1 LSEKIK
7 VIVADSNRLIRVGL
21 DAVLSVEK
29 EIQLIG
35 EANNNKELREMVKSF
50 LPDVVMIDYT
60 SNFFS
65 IDVVPECLAI
75 YPKIRF
81 VAITPDQSGLII
93 QKAIKAGIN
102 SYIKKDCDFNEIVD
116 SVVETGRGGRFF
128 CGQVL
133 DIMRKEDIDLK
144 DLEAEPLSCEPIVV
158 SEREQEIIILI
169 AEGYTN
175 SQIANK
181 LFLSGHTINTH
192 RKNIMQKLGINNTAA
207 LVMYAVK
214 TNLVSANKFLF
225 SGQQV

>member
-65 IDVVPECLAI
+65 IDVVPECIAI